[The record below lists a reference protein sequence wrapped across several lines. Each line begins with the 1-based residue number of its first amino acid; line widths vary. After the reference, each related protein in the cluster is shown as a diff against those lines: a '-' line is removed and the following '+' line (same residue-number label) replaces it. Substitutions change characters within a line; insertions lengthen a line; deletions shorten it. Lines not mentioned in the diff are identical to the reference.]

1 MKSDSRAKRV
11 GSPGTTVAVVRMV
24 LIYAVFAALWILLS
38 DKLVGLVFSDPAH
51 IVIASTLKGWA
62 FVAITS
68 LLLFILMRRLADR
81 LAIHDLYP
89 PGESPFDPLPGWR
102 MAVNGVSGED
112 VGDGHCADAP
122 TEPLVSIFLLL
133 ATLIIASVLGGIT
146 HAVSHQKEKEVER
159 LQAIAEL
166 KVSQISSWLQ
176 ERQGDAQFLHSSRF
190 LADLY
195 QRWRDTG
202 DLSSREQLQKRLAD
216 YKNIYTYQNVLLLDE
231 QGERVLAVGD
241 APSPVAPE
249 LRATAQRAIAEGR
262 MLSTDLY
269 RSEGPATGIYLD
281 FVAPL
286 PPIEGRPG
294 PALVLRIDPTIT
306 LYPMIQSWPFPS
318 PSGETLIFRRDGDQV
333 LFLNNLRHRP
343 DTALKLRIPVAEPR
357 LLAAQALR
365 GEAQLGSAIAVSYTH
380 LDVYKRQAGCSSMI
394 ACARLWAIRGP
405 NWL

>member
-51 IVIASTLKGWA
+51 IVIASTMKGWA
-62 FVAITS
+62 FVAIPS

-306 LYPMIQSWPFPS
+306 LYPMI
-318 PSGETLIFRRDGDQV
+318 
-333 LFLNNLRHRP
+333 
-343 DTALKLRIPVAEPR
+343 
-357 LLAAQALR
+357 
-365 GEAQLGSAIAVSYTH
+365 
-380 LDVYKRQAGCSSMI
+380 
-394 ACARLWAIRGP
+394 
-405 NWL
+405 